1 MVDVANI
8 HLPVLLDD
16 CVNLMA
22 PALEHENAIAVDCTW
37 ALPAIPSPSS
47 RPRLRLGSSAL
58 TVTVKR
64 WGWPPNVWN
73 GRGSPIDSFRCMP
86 PSISSIRCWR
96 TKTSNAWTP
105 YSWIWDYP
113 ACRSTKPIVASP
125 IRMMRRWICAWTSAS
140 R

>member
-22 PALEHENAIAVDCTW
+22 PALEHENAIAVDCTLGLAGHSIAFLKAAPQARLIGIDRDSE
-37 ALPAIPSPSS
+37 ALGLATE
-47 RPRLRLGSSAL
+47 RMEREGLA
-58 TVTVKR
+58 
-64 WGWPPNVWN
+64 
-73 GRGSPIDSFRCMP
+73 MP

>member
-22 PALEHENAIAVDCTW
+22 PALEHENAIAVDCTLGLAGHSIAFLKAAPQARLIGIDRDSE
-37 ALPAIPSPSS
+37 ALGLATE
-47 RPRLRLGSSAL
+47 RMERE
-58 TVTVKR
+58 
-64 WGWPPNVWN
+64 
-73 GRGSPIDSFRCMP
+73 GSPIDSFRCMP